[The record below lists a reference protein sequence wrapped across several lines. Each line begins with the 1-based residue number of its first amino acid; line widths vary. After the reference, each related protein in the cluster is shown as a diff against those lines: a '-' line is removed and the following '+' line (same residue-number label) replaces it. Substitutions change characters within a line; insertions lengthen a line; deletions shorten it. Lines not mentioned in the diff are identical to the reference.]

1 LSAGEL
7 QPEDVV
13 SEFAHELRTPIAV
26 IAGFAELLGARDD
39 ERTRLEAATQ
49 IGRAAARL
57 SDVVDDLVAALERDP
72 DLAAALAAARGGA
85 R

>member
-26 IAGFAELLGARDD
+26 IAGYAELLGVRAD
-39 ERTRLEAATQ
+39 ERTRIEAAKE

-57 SDVVDDLVAALERDP
+57 SDAVDDLVAALERDP
-72 DLAAALAAARGGA
+72 ELAAALAAAREGA